1 MFHGHTLMENTF
13 LARKHLFDGH
23 LGFSLEFSDQLRI
36 LIALLDQYGKDI
48 GSYIVL
54 FIKRA
59 QIFEVFLYFYFSM
72 FLFSLYLLLLLISHI
87 GINLYKRCFVY
98 IILLELINT
107 LSQDIYAAYLD
118 DF

>member
-1 MFHGHTLMENTF
+1 MFHGHTLMKNTF

-54 FIKRA
+54 FIKGA
-59 QIFEVFLYFYFSM
+59 QIFDFFLIFISQCFY
-72 FLFSLYLLLLLISHI
+72 L
-87 GINLYKRCFVY
+87 VY
-98 IILLELINT
+98 I
-107 LSQDIYAAYLD
+107 YCCYL
-118 DF
+118 

>member
-1 MFHGHTLMENTF
+1 MFHGHTLMKNTF

-59 QIFEVFLYFYFSM
+59 QIFEVFFYFYFSM

>member
-59 QIFEVFLYFYFSM
+59 QIFEVFFNFYFSM

>member
-1 MFHGHTLMENTF
+1 
-13 LARKHLFDGH
+13 
-23 LGFSLEFSDQLRI
+23 
-36 LIALLDQYGKDI
+36 
-48 GSYIVL
+48 
-54 FIKRA
+54 
-59 QIFEVFLYFYFSM
+59 M